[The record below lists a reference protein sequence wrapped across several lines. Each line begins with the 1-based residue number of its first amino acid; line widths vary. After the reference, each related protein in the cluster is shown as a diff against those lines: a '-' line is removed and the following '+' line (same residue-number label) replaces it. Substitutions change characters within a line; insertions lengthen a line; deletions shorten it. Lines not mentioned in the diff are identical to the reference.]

1 MLAVNYSTIRSKL
14 KDYCD
19 KATDENETVIVTRKD
34 EKNVVIMSLDK
45 YNEIMR
51 TARNAEYLDMID
63 RSIEQVT
70 QGKVVVKSMVELE
83 ALADE

>member
-14 KDYCD
+14 KDYYD

-63 RSIEQVT
+63 RSIEQVR
-70 QGKVVVKSMVELE
+70 QGKVVV
-83 ALADE
+83 

>member
-19 KATDENETVIVTRKD
+19 KATDENETVIVTRKN

-45 YNEIMR
+45 YNTMVR
-51 TARNAEYLDMID
+51 AAKNAEYLDMID
-63 RSIEQVT
+63 KSLEQIR
-70 QGKVVVKSMVELE
+70 QGRTVVKTIDELE
-83 ALADE
+83 ELVDG